1 MKAEIRCVEKNA
13 FRTVVE
19 ICHEMMIPSGMG
31 EELQRQRE
39 MCIDPYTRVANRS
52 KELVPMEVK
61 TVLTLEKSGKG
72 LHVATTICNQ
82 AKDHRVR
89 VVMPTGLNTSTHLA
103 DSAFEVVKRNN
114 RHNDTWTNP

>member
-61 TVLTLEKSGKG
+61 TVLTLEKSGKRP
-72 LHVATTICNQ
+72 ARCNDNLQ
-82 AKDHRVR
+82 SGKGSQSPRC
-89 VVMPTGLNTSTHLA
+89 NA
-103 DSAFEVVKRNN
+103 DGSEYVYASGRFCL
-114 RHNDTWTNP
+114 